1 MPGVNAALALGLPD
15 PAVTDAGGRRWAD
28 LRTRTLSAAVLAPV
42 VLACIWFGGWL
53 WFVLAAFAMAGMMTE
68 WAAMCGT
75 RASKLASAALLFGG
89 IAGVG
94 SVLEGARG
102 QGLVFLLAG
111 GVLTAAVSRR
121 AVLGLAA
128 LYIGVPMLCLAAMRG
143 PDAVGRAN
151 VLFVVAI
158 VWASDIGAYLTG
170 RLVGGPKLAPAI
182 SPGKTRSG
190 AVGGLVAAMLA
201 GEAVVMALGGG
212 LSVHAAVAAVV
223 LGVAS
228 QAGDLLESWI
238 KRHFGVKDS
247 GWLIPGHGG
256 LLDRLDGMLAAAVAA
271 TLLMNTGMFGR
282 GGVLWN

>member
-1 MPGVNAALALGLPD
+1 MPGANAALALGPPD
-15 PAVTDAGGRRWAD
+15 PAVTDLGGRRWAD

-42 VLACIWFGGWL
+42 VLACIWFGGWC
-53 WFVLAAFAMAGMMTE
+53 WFLLAAFAMAGMMTE
-68 WAAMCGT
+68 WTAMCGA

-111 GVLTAAVSRR
+111 GVLAAAVSRR

-128 LYIGVPMLCLAAMRG
+128 LTIGVPMLCLAAMRG

-190 AVGGLVAAMLA
+190 ALGGLVAAVLA
-201 GEAVVMALGGG
+201 GEAVVLTLGGG
-212 LSVHAAVAAVV
+212 FSAHAAVAAVA

-271 TLLMNTGMFGR
+271 TLLMNTGIFGR